1 MVFATTHKYEGKHL
15 EPGPPTWNACAIMGK
30 HPPLSSERG
39 KNSDPSL
46 QALNLSGD
54 EGRRAI
60 SPVLEGAKVVLWE
73 RQSERRKE
81 AQMIFKTCTNT
92 LVGHLINK

>member
-1 MVFATTHKYEGKHL
+1 
-15 EPGPPTWNACAIMGK
+15 MGK

-73 RQSERRKE
+73 RRMRRKE
-81 AQMIFKTCTNT
+81 AQLICTTCTNKHISRT
-92 LVGHLINK
+92 LDQ

>member
-1 MVFATTHKYEGKHL
+1 
-15 EPGPPTWNACAIMGK
+15 MGK

-39 KNSDPSL
+39 KNSAPSL

-60 SPVLEGAKVVLWE
+60 RPVLEGAKVVLWE
-73 RQSERRKE
+73 RRSETERSTVDMHNMHE
-81 AQMIFKTCTNT
+81 QT
-92 LVGHLINK
+92 H